1 MTPPELSTSPS
12 VANFPQTNSNS
23 APRLI
28 AADTP
33 FIIVMNAGSGRKQS
47 DETRAALDS
56 ILGRAGRKFELR
68 VVADPSQLAD
78 TARQAVRDAKAQNAV
93 VVGAGGDGTLCA
105 VAQAVLGSGCAFAV
119 LPRGTFNYFSRDH
132 GIPAD
137 TTQSIAL
144 LLNARA
150 FPVQAGFV
158 NERMFLVNASLGL
171 YPKLLEDREIYKRQF
186 GRSRLIAL
194 WSAAVTLLRPHRHL
208 RLHIEHDGTMHEVRT
223 STLFVGNNR
232 LQLEQIGVAEAPQL
246 ERGLL
251 AAIAPRAI
259 GRLAQLGFTLRGA
272 AGRMS
277 DADNVISFAFK
288 RITVTHPS
296 KRQRPVK
303 VATDGEINWI
313 TLPLEFRV
321 APEPL
326 FLLKPEADVA
336 NANRS

>member
-12 VANFPQTNSNS
+12 VTRLADPV
-23 APRLI
+23 PRVI
-28 AADTP
+28 AADAS

-47 DETRAALDS
+47 DETRVALEET
-56 ILGRAGRKFELR
+56 LGAAGRQFDVRLVER
-68 VVADPSQLAD
+68 PSQFAD
-78 TARQAVRDAKAQNAV
+78 ITRQAVHDAKAQNGV

-119 LPRGTFNYFSRDH
+119 LPSGTFNYFSRDH
-132 GIPAD
+132 GVPAD
-137 TTQSIAL
+137 PAKSIAL

-150 FPVQAGFV
+150 FPVQVGFV

-171 YPKLLEDREIYKRQF
+171 YPKLLEDRERYKRLF

-194 WSAAVTLLRPHRHL
+194 WSAAVTLLRAHRHL
-208 RLHIEHDGTMHEVRT
+208 HLHIEHDGTMHEVRT

-232 LQLEQIGVAEAPQL
+232 LQLEQIGMAQAPQL
-246 ERGLL
+246 QRGLL
-251 AAIAPRAI
+251 SAIAPRAI
-259 GRLAQLGFTLRGA
+259 GRLAQLGLTLRGA

-296 KRQRPVK
+296 KRHRPVK

-313 TLPLEFRV
+313 TMPLEFRV
-321 APEPL
+321 ATEPL

>member
-1 MTPPELSTSPS
+1 MTPAELFTSSS
-12 VANFPQTNSNS
+12 VAGSS
-23 APRLI
+23 GHAPRTI
-28 AADTP
+28 AADAP
-33 FIIVMNAGSGRKQS
+33 FFIVMNAGSGRKQS
-47 DETRAALDS
+47 DETRVALED
-56 ILGRAGRKFELR
+56 ILRRAGRKFEIR
-68 VVADPSQLAD
+68 IVAEPSQLAD
-78 TARQAVRDAKAQNAV
+78 TARQAVRDAEAQNGV

-137 TTQSIAL
+137 PAESIPL
-144 LLNARA
+144 LLTARA
-150 FPVQAGFV
+150 FPVQVGFV
-158 NERMFLVNASLGL
+158 NDRMFLVNASLGL

-194 WSAAVTLLRPHRHL
+194 WSAAVTLLRSHRHL
-208 RLHIEHDGTMHEVRT
+208 RLHIEHDGTIQEVRT

-232 LQLEQIGVAEAPQL
+232 LQLEQIGMAEAPLL

-251 AAIAPRAI
+251 TAIAPRAI
-259 GRLAQLGFTLRGA
+259 GRVAQLVLTLRGA

-288 RITVTHPS
+288 RITVTRAS
-296 KRQRPVK
+296 KRSRPVK
-303 VATDGEINWI
+303 VAADGEITWLNM
-313 TLPLEFRV
+313 PLEFRV
-321 APEPL
+321 AQEPL
-326 FLLKPEADVA
+326 FLLKPEAEVA

>member
-1 MTPPELSTSPS
+1 MTPPELSRPS
-12 VANFPQTNSNS
+12 VADSPHPNPNS
-23 APRLI
+23 APRVM
-28 AADTP
+28 AADAP

-47 DETRAALDS
+47 DETRAALDD

-137 TTQSIAL
+137 PTKSIAL

-150 FPVQAGFV
+150 FPVQVGFV

-232 LQLEQIGVAEAPQL
+232 LQLAQIGMAEAPQL

-259 GRLAQLGFTLRGA
+259 GRLAQLGLTLRGA

-296 KRQRPVK
+296 KRHRPVK

-313 TLPLEFRV
+313 TMPLEFRV